1 MLSGRPKPCNSKM
14 VAFETIKGFPLVGG
28 SLEKKVASDE
38 VIDSVQG

>member
-1 MLSGRPKPCNSKM
+1 MLSGRPKPCDSKM
-14 VAFETIKGFPLVGG
+14 VHLRLKGFPLVGG